1 MLIEAIFYP
10 LAGFF
15 MKISDDAQDVKKNT
29 VVAVLAGL
37 ICVLALGYLSVTSSD
52 ASTIFIGIL
61 VGTLLAGKV
70 DRLAHVITLII
81 FLSIL
86 SIFGIPSMGIV
97 ALLICTAAAY
107 LDEMGND
114 ALWLR
119 GKRKLNLFF
128 KYRLALKFAVL
139 FLAMGGLIQYLY
151 PEFVEVIFF
160 QPETFVY
167 FLLFDLAYEVAGL
180 YFNTIYEG
188 LNGKLRIFG

>member
-29 VVAVLAGL
+29 VLAVIAGL

-52 ASTIFIGIL
+52 AATIFIGIL
-61 VGTLLAGKV
+61 VGTILSGKV

-86 SIFGIPSMGIV
+86 AIFGIPSMGIV
-97 ALLICTAAAY
+97 ALLICISAAY
-107 LDEMGND
+107 LDELGND
-114 ALWLR
+114 ASWFS
-119 GKRKLNLFF
+119 GKRKLDLFF
-128 KYRLALKFAVL
+128 KYRLALKLAVL
-139 FLAMGGLIQYLY
+139 FLALGGLIQHSYAVF
-151 PEFVEVIFF
+151 PEIIFF
-160 QPETFVY
+160 QPETIVY

-180 YFNTIYEG
+180 FFNTIYEG
-188 LNGKLRIFG
+188 LDRRFRILG

>member
-1 MLIEAIFYP
+1 MSIEAIFYP

-29 VVAVLAGL
+29 VLAVLAGL

-52 ASTIFIGIL
+52 AATIFIGIL

-81 FLSIL
+81 FLSIVA
-86 SIFGIPSMGIV
+86 IFGIPSMGIV

-119 GKRKLNLFF
+119 GKRKFNLFF

-151 PEFVEVIFF
+151 PEFVKVTFF

>member
-1 MLIEAIFYP
+1 M
-10 LAGFF
+10 
-15 MKISDDAQDVKKNT
+15 
-29 VVAVLAGL
+29 
-37 ICVLALGYLSVTSSD
+37 
-52 ASTIFIGIL
+52 
-61 VGTLLAGKV
+61 
-70 DRLAHVITLII
+70 
-81 FLSIL
+81 
-86 SIFGIPSMGIV
+86 

-119 GKRKLNLFF
+119 GKRKFNLFF

-139 FLAMGGLIQYLY
+139 FLAMGGLIQYFY
-151 PEFVEVIFF
+151 PEFVMVIFF

>member
-15 MKISDDAQDVKKNT
+15 MKISDDAQDEKKNT
-29 VVAVLAGL
+29 VLAVLAGL
-37 ICVLALGYLSVTSSD
+37 ICVLAIGYLSVTSSD
-52 ASTIFIGIL
+52 AATIFIAIL

-70 DRLAHVITLII
+70 DRIAHVITLII

-86 SIFGIPSMGIV
+86 AIFGIPSVGLM

-114 ALWLR
+114 ASWLR

-128 KYRLALKFAVL
+128 KYRLALKLAVL
-139 FLAMGGLIQYLY
+139 FLAMGGLIHYMY
-151 PEFVEVIFF
+151 PEFSDIIFF
-160 QPETFVY
+160 QPETFIY
-167 FLLFDLAYEVAGL
+167 FLLFDLSYELAGL
-180 YFNTIYEG
+180 FFNTIYEG
-188 LNGKLRIFG
+188 LNRKFRILG